1 MWKEIERVRDLTPR
15 AFSQE
20 FLKKSCP
27 VIATGAMEDWPALG
41 KWDFDWFKAELG
53 GLSVQAQIGERLTG
67 RWQEMR
73 LDTAIRRMRVDED
86 RVCIRQFQV
95 FDQRPDLLEYVP
107 NPRYCPKDRWIMP
120 SLWLSPA
127 GSIQPF
133 HQDHLTPFDGIANCL
148 AQVCGTKSVR
158 LVSPEYDDVMDRYP
172 PGHSNSHF
180 SRLTGSC
187 TDLESVAQLDEVPV
201 WHGELE
207 AGDILFIPCRYWHFL
222 ESHSESVSV
231 SYWWRPSRIAE
242 LVFLIR
248 SQRNAADLRALI
260 RANQNLITVEDVE
273 DFGGVSRVSAGLQ
286 ALPLSERK
294 IMLKMLTEESMALLD
309 TSSSAR
315 IKV

>member
-1 MWKEIERVRDLTPR
+1 M
-15 AFSQE
+15 
-20 FLKKSCP
+20 
-27 VIATGAMEDWPALG
+27 
-41 KWDFDWFKAELG
+41 
-53 GLSVQAQIGERLTG
+53 
-67 RWQEMR
+67 
-73 LDTAIRRMRVDED
+73 
-86 RVCIRQFQV
+86 
-95 FDQRPDLLEYVP
+95 
-107 NPRYCPKDRWIMP
+107 
-120 SLWLSPA
+120 
-127 GSIQPF
+127 
-133 HQDHLTPFDGIANCL
+133 
-148 AQVCGTKSVR
+148 R

-201 WHGELE
+201 WHGELR

-231 SYWWRPSRIAE
+231 SYWWRPSRIAD
-242 LVFLIR
+242 LIFSIR
-248 SQRNAADLRALI
+248 SKDNAADLRALI